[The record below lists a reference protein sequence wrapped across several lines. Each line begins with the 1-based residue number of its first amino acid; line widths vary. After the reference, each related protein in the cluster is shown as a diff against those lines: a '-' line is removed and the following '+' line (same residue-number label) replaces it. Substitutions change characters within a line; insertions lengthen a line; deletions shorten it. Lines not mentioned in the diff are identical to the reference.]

1 MILSPHRRPQIKN
14 CWTLNVKTFCNMTYQ
29 ISKYFET
36 VQNDPVNQQWHGQK
50 GKCVI
55 HWLMFRMKLLILE
68 EWSDLLSPGSVIQ
81 RQVLICGGNALNIG
95 GRGGSSVSFSSLL
108 VPAEASLQIYTS
120 ACLRRKYQYVS
131 SALNLN
137 WQQQMN
143 HTHEAVKRGTE
154 ETHEELMGAART
166 NGLKAAAGLGAHS
179 VLRCTCNSSGG
190 PVSRSRSKTLCLP
203 NKLG

>member
-55 HWLMFRMKLLILE
+55 QWLMFRMKLLILE

-108 VPAEASLQIYTS
+108 DCPCWSISTNIHICVPEEE
-120 ACLRRKYQYVS
+120 VS
-131 SALNLN
+131 ICEFCFKPELTAADEP
-137 WQQQMN
+137 
-143 HTHEAVKRGTE
+143 HTWSGEKWDRGDTWGTDGSCSDKRT
-154 ETHEELMGAART
+154 
-166 NGLKAAAGLGAHS
+166 
-179 VLRCTCNSSGG
+179 
-190 PVSRSRSKTLCLP
+190 
-203 NKLG
+203 